1 MRREL
6 RVPRGMC
13 YNLRR
18 GEIRDMCMFNAVI
31 HAEKNG
37 EWWAEVPALPGCYAM
52 GQSRAEVCANVR
64 EAIAMHL
71 EELSKD
77 DVPEGAELERVAL

>member
-1 MRREL
+1 
-6 RVPRGMC
+6 
-13 YNLRR
+13 
-18 GEIRDMCMFNAVI
+18 MCMFNAVI
-31 HAEKNG
+31 HAEKDG

-52 GQSRAEVCANVR
+52 GQSRAEVCANIR

-77 DVPEGAELERVAL
+77 